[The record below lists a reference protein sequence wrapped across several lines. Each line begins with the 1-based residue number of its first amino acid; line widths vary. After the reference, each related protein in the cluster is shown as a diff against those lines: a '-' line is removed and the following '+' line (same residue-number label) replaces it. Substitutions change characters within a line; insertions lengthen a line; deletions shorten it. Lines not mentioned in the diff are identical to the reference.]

1 MTSDDLSCADTLR
14 RMTQEVA
21 STRTAVMRAAEQLF
35 AVGGIEGPSDREI
48 IALSGAGNKSAIG
61 YHFGSRRGLVD
72 AILADHGEVLRVR
85 RALAYEQLV
94 VGPGA
99 QDLRGLCQVIVEPY
113 ATFLAEGP
121 SQWAFLA
128 VAQFVLEDP
137 REDPMCLPERFHD
150 PLLTILALQIL
161 EQLSLPEELG
171 AERARVGVGH
181 VIASLGLARANRLP
195 ESAGGPSPR
204 SNSSPT
210 TWFPTNLA
218 LLVDREG
225 PRVETPVRER
235 ERLGRSDRCRPFRA
249 HR

>member
-1 MTSDDLSCADTLR
+1 MLR

-137 REDPMCLPERFHD
+137 REDPMRLPERFHD

-181 VIASLGLARANRLP
+181 VIASLGARARQQI
-195 ESAGGPSPR
+195 AGVGGWTFAPLELFTYNLVDMLHGSLIVTPSPA
-204 SNSSPT
+204 
-210 TWFPTNLA
+210 A
-218 LLVDREG
+218 LTV
-225 PRVETPVRER
+225 VSKSAT
-235 ERLGRSDRCRPFRA
+235 RPQ
-249 HR
+249 

>member
-1 MTSDDLSCADTLR
+1 
-14 RMTQEVA
+14 MTQSA
-21 STRTAVMRAAEQLF
+21 AMTRTSVLRAAEQLF

-48 IALSGAGNKSAIG
+48 IALAGVGNKSAIS

-72 AILADHGEVLRVR
+72 AILAEHGEVLRVR

-99 QDLRGLCQVIVEPY
+99 QDLFGLCRVIVEPY

-137 REDPMCLPERFHD
+137 REDPMGLPERFHD

-161 EQLSLPEELG
+161 EQLSLPEVLG

-181 VIASLGLARANRLP
+181 VIASLGGRARQQIA
-195 ESAGGPSPR
+195 EVGGWTFAPHEL
-204 SNSSPT
+204 
-210 TWFPTNLA
+210 FTNN
-218 LLVDREG
+218 LVDMLHG
-225 PRVETPVRER
+225 SLIVPASSAA
-235 ERLGRSDRCRPFRA
+235 LGAISKSITAPQ
-249 HR
+249 

>member
-1 MTSDDLSCADTLR
+1 
-14 RMTQEVA
+14 
-21 STRTAVMRAAEQLF
+21 MRAAEQLF

-137 REDPMCLPERFHD
+137 REDPMRLPERFHD

-181 VIASLGLARANRLP
+181 VIASLGARARQQI
-195 ESAGGPSPR
+195 AGVGGWTFAPLELFTYNLVDMLHGSLIVTPSPA
-204 SNSSPT
+204 
-210 TWFPTNLA
+210 A
-218 LLVDREG
+218 LTV
-225 PRVETPVRER
+225 VSKSAT
-235 ERLGRSDRCRPFRA
+235 RPQ
-249 HR
+249 

>member
-1 MTSDDLSCADTLR
+1 MLR
-14 RMTQEVA
+14 RMTQEAA
-21 STRTAVMRAAEQLF
+21 STRTAVLRAAEQLF

-48 IALSGAGNKSAIG
+48 IALAGVGNKSAIR

-99 QDLRGLCQVIVEPY
+99 QDLRGLCRVIVEPY

-128 VAQFVLEDP
+128 VAQLVLEDP
-137 REDPMCLPERFHD
+137 REDPMGLPERFHD
-150 PLLTILALQIL
+150 PLLTVLARQVLDR
-161 EQLSLPEELG
+161 LSLPEALG

-181 VIASLGLARANRLP
+181 VIASLGARARQQIAGVGGWTFAPLGLFTPNLVDMLHGSLVMP
-195 ESAGGPSPR
+195 PSTASLTAVSESAGGSGATGVQGA
-204 SNSSPT
+204 S
-210 TWFPTNLA
+210 
-218 LLVDREG
+218 G
-225 PRVETPVRER
+225 
-235 ERLGRSDRCRPFRA
+235 
-249 HR
+249 